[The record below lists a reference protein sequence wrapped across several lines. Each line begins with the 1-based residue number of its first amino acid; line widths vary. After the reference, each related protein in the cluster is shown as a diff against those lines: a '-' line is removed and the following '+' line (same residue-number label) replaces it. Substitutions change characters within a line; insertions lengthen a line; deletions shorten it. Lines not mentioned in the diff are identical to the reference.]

1 MKLAEDVARSRFAAA
16 RVARLATVGAD
27 GQPHLVP
34 VVFALR
40 GDVLVIAVDNK
51 PKSSHDL
58 KRLRNIAANP
68 LVSVLVDVY
77 ADDWT
82 QLWWVRADGRARV
95 VTDEA
100 ERAEPLAWLSSKYPQ
115 YAADP
120 PPGPVI
126 RIDVTSWR
134 GWSAG

>member
-1 MKLAEDVARSRFAAA
+1 MKLPEETARERFARA

-34 VVFALR
+34 VVFALQD
-40 GDVLVIAVDNK
+40 DVLVIAVDNK
-51 PKSSHDL
+51 PKSTHDL

-68 LVSVLVDVY
+68 LVSVLVDRY

-82 QLWWVRADGRARV
+82 QLWWVRADGRATV
-95 VTDEA
+95 LTNDA
-100 ERAEPLAWLSSKYPQ
+100 DRAEPLAWLSSKYSQ
-115 YAADP
+115 YVTDP

-126 RIDVTSWR
+126 RVEVTSWR
-134 GWSAG
+134 GWSAS

>member
-1 MKLAEDVARSRFAAA
+1 MKLASDVARERFANA
-16 RVARLATVGAD
+16 RVARLATAGAD

-34 VVFALR
+34 VVFALQD
-40 GDVLVIAVDNK
+40 DVLVIAVDNK
-51 PKSSHDL
+51 PKSTHDL

-82 QLWWVRADGRARV
+82 ELWWVRADGRARV
-95 VTDEA
+95 LTDDA
-100 ERAEPLAWLSSKYPQ
+100 DRAEPLAWLRSKYAQ
-115 YAADP
+115 YVSDP

-126 RIDVTSWR
+126 RVDVTAWR
-134 GWSAG
+134 GWSAS

>member
-1 MKLAEDVARSRFAAA
+1 MKLPEETARERFARA

-34 VVFALR
+34 VVFALQD
-40 GDVLVIAVDNK
+40 DVLVIAVDNK
-51 PKSSHDL
+51 PKSTHDL

-68 LVSVLVDVY
+68 LVSVLADVY
-77 ADDWT
+77 DDDWT
-82 QLWWVRADGRARV
+82 RLWWVRADGRARV
-95 VTDEA
+95 LTADA
-100 ERAEPLAWLSSKYPQ
+100 ERAEPLAWLRSKYPQ

-126 RIDVTSWR
+126 WVDVTGWR
-134 GWSAG
+134 GWSAA